1 MLDVRVPLSVFV
13 FFVFWFIYV
22 RVPHTHLQLNSHRS
36 PDTFSASGAD
46 IDFVENEGLEGSDEE
61 GGLAQNAYDMPPSE
75 SESEEEDELK
85 DL

>member
-1 MLDVRVPLSVFV
+1 MLDVRYICY
-13 FFVFWFIYV
+13 FFCF
-22 RVPHTHLQLNSHRS
+22 QLLFCTLLVCNVEFS
-36 PDTFSASGAD
+36 PSQLLSASGAD

-75 SESEEEDELK
+75 SDSEEEDELK

>member
-1 MLDVRVPLSVFV
+1 MVPAARYIVLLTL
-13 FFVFWFIYV
+13 
-22 RVPHTHLQLNSHRS
+22 H
-36 PDTFSASGAD
+36 SASGAD

>member
-1 MLDVRVPLSVFV
+1 MVQEVR
-13 FFVFWFIYV
+13 FFESIVSPTIAMIE
-22 RVPHTHLQLNSHRS
+22 SHHC
-36 PDTFSASGAD
+36 PIPNLILVSAAGAD

-75 SESEEEDELK
+75 SESESEDDLK